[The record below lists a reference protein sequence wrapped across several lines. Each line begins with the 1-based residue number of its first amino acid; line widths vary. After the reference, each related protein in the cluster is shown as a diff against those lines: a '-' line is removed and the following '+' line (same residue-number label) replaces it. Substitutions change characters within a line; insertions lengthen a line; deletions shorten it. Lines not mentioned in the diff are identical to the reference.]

1 MPYPAVRPD
10 AHPAHPDAPSA
21 AVTALVPLRTG
32 GKSRLG
38 AALDAP
44 SRAGLVLAMLDDVL
58 AALHA
63 AGVLDVRVLASG
75 DEALAAAHARGL
87 PAVPDPPSSGDGAA
101 GDALL
106 RRAVDAGLAAVPS
119 DRDRLVVAGDLPLLS
134 AAEVTMVLDVAS
146 DVVVVPTS
154 GGGTALLRLA
164 PGVDLGPQQ
173 GTRYGP
179 GSAEAH
185 VKLARRA
192 GRTVTLL
199 ELPGAHHDVDSAADL
214 AALHRLLAAGLAGP
228 AGPGRASA
236 AFLAEA
242 RG

>member
-1 MPYPAVRPD
+1 MPSPTVRPD
-10 AHPAHPDAPSA
+10 APPDARVTT
-21 AVTALVPLRTG
+21 VTALVPLRTG

-63 AGVLDVRVLASG
+63 AGVVDVRMLAGG

-87 PAVPDPPSSGDGAA
+87 PAVPDPPSADDGAA
-101 GDALL
+101 GEVLL

-134 AAEVTMVLDVAS
+134 AAEVTMVLDVAT

-164 PGVDLGPQQ
+164 PGVDLGPQP

-179 GSAEAH
+179 GSAAAH
-185 VKLARRA
+185 VALARRA

-199 ELPGAHHDVDSAADL
+199 ELPGAHHDVDAAADL
-214 AALHRLLAAGLAGP
+214 VSLHRLLAAGRAGP
-228 AGPGRASA
+228 SGPGRASA
-236 AFLAEA
+236 AFLAGA

>member
-1 MPYPAVRPD
+1 MTPPTARPD
-10 AHPAHPDAPSA
+10 APHDARAA

-38 AALDAP
+38 AALDA
-44 SRAGLVLAMLDDVL
+44 SARAGLVLAMLDDVV
-58 AALHA
+58 AALNG
-63 AGVLDVRVLASG
+63 AGIIDVRLLAGG
-75 DEALAAAHARGL
+75 DEALNAAHERGL
-87 PAVPDPPSSGDGAA
+87 PAVPDPPSTGDGAT

-134 AAEVTMVLDVAS
+134 AAEVTMVLDVS
-146 DVVVVPTS
+146 TDIVVVPTS
-154 GGGTALLRLA
+154 GGGTAMLRLA
-164 PGVDLGPQQ
+164 AGVDLGPRQ

-185 VKLARRA
+185 VALARRA

-199 ELPGAHHDVDSAADL
+199 ELPGAHHDVDAAADL
-214 AALHRLLAAGLAGP
+214 VSLHRLLAAGRAGP
-228 AGPGRASA
+228 SGPGRASA
-236 AFLAEA
+236 AFLAGA

>member
-1 MPYPAVRPD
+1 
-10 AHPAHPDAPSA
+10 
-21 AVTALVPLRTG
+21 
-32 GKSRLG
+32 
-38 AALDAP
+38 
-44 SRAGLVLAMLDDVL
+44 MLDDVL

-63 AGVLDVRVLASG
+63 AGVVDVRMLAGG

-87 PAVPDPPSSGDGAA
+87 PAVPDPPSADDGAA
-101 GDALL
+101 GEVLL

-173 GTRYGP
+173 GTQYGP
-179 GSAEAH
+179 DSADAH
-185 VKLARRA
+185 VALARRA

-199 ELPGAHHDVDSAADL
+199 ELPGAHHDVDAAADL
-214 AALHRLLAAGLAGP
+214 ASLHRRLAAGP

-236 AFLAEA
+236 AFLAGA

>member
-1 MPYPAVRPD
+1 MTSPIVRPD
-10 AHPAHPDAPSA
+10 APPARQDAPPA

-58 AALHA
+58 AALHS
-63 AGVLDVRVLASG
+63 AGVVDVRVLAGG

-87 PAVPDPPSSGDGAA
+87 PAVPDPPSSGDGAT

-173 GTRYGP
+173 GTQYGP
-179 GSAEAH
+179 DSADAH
-185 VKLARRA
+185 VALARRA

-199 ELPGAHHDVDSAADL
+199 ELPGAHHDVDAAADL
-214 AALHRLLAAGLAGP
+214 ASLHRRLAAGP

-236 AFLAEA
+236 AFLAGA

>member
-1 MPYPAVRPD
+1 MTSPIVRPD
-10 AHPAHPDAPSA
+10 APPARQDAPPA

-58 AALHA
+58 AALHS
-63 AGVLDVRVLASG
+63 AGVVDVRVLAGG

-87 PAVPDPPSSGDGAA
+87 PAVPDPPSSGDGAT

-134 AAEVTMVLDVAS
+134 AAEVTMVLDVVA

-173 GTRYGP
+173 GTQYGP
-179 GSAEAH
+179 GSADAH
-185 VKLARRA
+185 VALARRA

-199 ELPGAHHDVDSAADL
+199 ELPGAHHDVDAAPDL
-214 AALHRLLAAGLAGP
+214 AALHRRLATGP

-236 AFLAEA
+236 AFLAGA

>member
-1 MPYPAVRPD
+1 MPPPAVRPD
-10 AHPAHPDAPSA
+10 APPDARAA

-38 AALDAP
+38 DALDAP

-63 AGVLDVRVLASG
+63 AGVVDVRMLAGG
-75 DEALAAAHARGL
+75 DEARAAAHARGL
-87 PAVPDPPSSGDGAA
+87 PAVPDPPSADDGAA
-101 GDALL
+101 GEVLL

-134 AAEVTMVLDVAS
+134 AAEVTMVLDVAT

-164 PGVDLGPQQ
+164 PGVDLGPQP

-179 GSAEAH
+179 GSAAAH
-185 VKLARRA
+185 VALARRA

-199 ELPGAHHDVDSAADL
+199 ELPGAYHDVDAAADL
-214 AALHRLLAAGLAGP
+214 ASLHRRLADGPAGP

-236 AFLAEA
+236 AFLAGA